1 MKPARPEDLDAL
13 IETALEAGALRR
25 APAGLCRR
33 IKDRVLLL
41 SVLEKERKRFRQS
54 SAAACILTASVVGAV
69 ALLIVVSGLPEI
81 VAQGVPG
88 CMGFVDYATAS
99 MTHIFSGSAGTM
111 ALVFVFPIAA
121 MTIMVLAAI
130 PVFMGAVEAA
140 RRGPSAGPEISQ
152 DSSTGPRRER

>member
-13 IETALEAGALRR
+13 IETALEDGALRR

-41 SVLEKERKRFRQS
+41 SVIEKERKRFRQS
-54 SAAACILTASVVGAV
+54 SAAACILTAVAVGAV
-69 ALLIVVSGLPEI
+69 ALLIVAGGFPQI
-81 VAQGVPG
+81 VARGVPG

-99 MTHIFSGSAGTM
+99 VTHVFSGFAGMM

-130 PVFMGAVEAA
+130 PVLKGAVEAA
-140 RRGPSAGPEISQ
+140 RRGPSGSPEISQ
-152 DSSTGPRRER
+152 DPSTGPRREQ